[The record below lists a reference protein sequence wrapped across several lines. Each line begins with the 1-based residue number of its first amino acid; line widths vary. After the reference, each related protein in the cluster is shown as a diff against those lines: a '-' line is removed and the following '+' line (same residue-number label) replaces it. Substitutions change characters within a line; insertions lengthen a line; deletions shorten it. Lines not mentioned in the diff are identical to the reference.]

1 MTGFTREDA
10 GQVGREAARGVGA
23 VSARRGRSAEGP
35 GAGPAAP
42 ERSSEWRR
50 TRKSGRPRGAV
61 VGSGEGRRTRWT
73 PCYGPHCVR
82 PAERSLEEQ
91 QPRRAP
97 PSRAGVAVRGSVG
110 VCGRRPPWGAR
121 RGRRAGSCV
130 GRVSLLTC
138 VVAGAP
144 HAPQGPC
151 SARFLPQLSAPRRP
165 RRRDRPSSRDV
176 FLGQSESGVA
186 VCPSVGTAFRSKCFS
201 CSRESGAP
209 YCATEFMR
217 KAGV

>member
-73 PCYGPHCVR
+73 PCCGPRCVR
-82 PAERSLEEQ
+82 PASRSSSCAERPQAE
-91 QPRRAP
+91 PAW
-97 PSRAGVAVRGSVG
+97 PSAALSVCAAG
-110 VCGRRPPWGAR
+110 GRRGGPGGGAAQ
-121 RGRRAGSCV
+121 GA
-130 GRVSLLTC
+130 VSAACPCSRLSSPALRTR
-138 VVAGAP
+138 P
-144 HAPQGPC
+144 RGPC

-186 VCPSVGTAFRSKCFS
+186 ICPSVGTAFRSKCFS

>member
-23 VSARRGRSAEGP
+23 VFARRGRSAEGP

-50 TRKSGRPRGAV
+50 TRKSGRPREAA
-61 VGSGEGRRTRWT
+61 VGSGEGRREED
-73 PCYGPHCVR
+73 PVDALLR
-82 PAERSLEEQ
+82 PALCQTGLEEQ

-130 GRVSLLTC
+130 GRVSLLMC

-144 HAPQGPC
+144 HAPRGPC

-186 VCPSVGTAFRSKCFS
+186 ICPSVGTAFRSKCFS